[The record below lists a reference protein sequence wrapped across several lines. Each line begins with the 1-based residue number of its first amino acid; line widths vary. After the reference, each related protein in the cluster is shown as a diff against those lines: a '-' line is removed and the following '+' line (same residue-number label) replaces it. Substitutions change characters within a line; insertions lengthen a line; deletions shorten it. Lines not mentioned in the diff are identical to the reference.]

1 MSSRGWVLLVVVLAA
16 IVAINVFGGS
26 DRRPQGPA
34 SSSYATAPAGV
45 AAYAEL
51 LGRSGYRV
59 RRTRSSPEEEA
70 PDARDTLVLLDP
82 GRLTGAETRALA
94 RFAERGGRLV
104 AGGRGTSD
112 LAAALRSG
120 VSASAGGPDRWTPGA
135 PLPGVRE
142 VQTAGDR
149 SFEIFDRA
157 LPLLVAD
164 GAATLV
170 ALRPGRG
177 EVLLLADASPLQN
190 RLLAAADNARLGL
203 ALAGP
208 KARRVVFVESVHGYD
223 EQTGLAALPSRWKA
237 ALVLAAI
244 AALLLMLAR
253 ARRLGDPEPA
263 ARTLDPARR
272 EHVAAVA
279 ASLARTS
286 DRAATA
292 GALRD
297 AARSAL
303 ARRAA
308 LGPDPDDDALRT
320 AAQAAALQP
329 DEVAALVGADP
340 DLIATG
346 RALARLTD
354 SEEPR

>member
-1 MSSRGWVLLVVVLAA
+1 M
-16 IVAINVFGGS
+16 
-26 DRRPQGPA
+26 
-34 SSSYATAPAGV
+34 
-45 AAYAEL
+45 
-51 LGRSGYRV
+51 
-59 RRTRSSPEEEA
+59 
-70 PDARDTLVLLDP
+70 
-82 GRLTGAETRALA
+82 
-94 RFAERGGRLV
+94 
-104 AGGRGTSD
+104 
-112 LAAALRSG
+112 
-120 VSASAGGPDRWTPGA
+120 
-135 PLPGVRE
+135 RE

-340 DLIATG
+340 DLIT
-346 RALARLTD
+346 
-354 SEEPR
+354 